1 MGNAKSFKDFE
12 GTKISQLLP
21 VIGYNDKDQYLELD
35 DGYIGNMYKVNTL
48 GGAPDNMQNQLE
60 QIYKM
65 KWPDDSFIQIL
76 FWANDDINE
85 FRHNFAHYHGDRQT
99 GRPND
104 ALNAISMNILEH
116 YEDAK
121 VNGLAGTDCR
131 PRNFE
136 AYLCIKVPIKGA
148 MGKPTKEE
156 LKSYITLR
164 RDVDQYMSSVGLF
177 LTNLDEWGWKRMM
190 SKLLNRSKSASW
202 RKGKDNHNAAYLARE
217 QVHEVGG
224 RVEFK
229 EDHVLLDDQQVALLS
244 PKEYPKIM
252 GFGDMLNI
260 FNDWRYGQSTMW
272 GNFMIVLNVHY
283 PNDKKTRRELKAK
296 RTYMSSMNGNKLVSW
311 IDKTRWQRKDYNI
324 AFDKLE
330 QKRSRLINCYLQFM
344 IFGDDEDHL
353 EREISKFKQIAETN
367 AGFELERDKYLC
379 SPLFLHSIPFGP
391 EVESVKFLQRYNLYP
406 SDIAAFMS
414 PVFSSS
420 KGNSPSK
427 PVIPFLTRNMGLF
440 GFNPFE
446 TNGSMNG
453 LVVAESGSGKS
464 VLVQYILTCVLGSGA
479 LPCSK
484 IWNILT
490 LSEKEQK
497 EAIELAS
504 DIVKAKNDG
513 GMAFIIDVGGSY
525 RQTCEILG
533 GSYLTFGANMKYS
546 LNPFPSVME
555 WSSSEDPQSGM
566 ILEMFKVMADPTGS
580 LDTVTSRMMAV
591 TLQEMWDKY
600 EKESSVTIFQQMC
613 MQSDDQ
619 RLRDVGISL
628 KPYAEDGMHGHL
640 FTTKRPPPSLDNPF
654 IVCELEELK
663 SQPENQLIALMQI
676 INLCYKHFFL
686 SDQEAGFKRR
696 KLFIVDESWEFV
708 SSAGG
713 SGGNNPVA
721 SFLNSAFRRFR
732 KVDASAWIIT
742 QMLSDVYGTEVG
754 RAIVANC
761 VYKLFLYQKKDT
773 IEQVKKDRLLDMSDQ
788 EFDLMKSIRTVKHK
802 YSEIFFQGGDDIR
815 EIIRFYAP
823 MAMLLMFST
832 DPKDKADIAFYTE
845 QGYSVEDA
853 INAVIR
859 QRNPEELEFDTDMED
874 LDNDEEEDE
883 LEAA

>member
-1 MGNAKSFKDFE
+1 
-12 GTKISQLLP
+12 
-21 VIGYNDKDQYLELD
+21 
-35 DGYIGNMYKVNTL
+35 
-48 GGAPDNMQNQLE
+48 
-60 QIYKM
+60 
-65 KWPDDSFIQIL
+65 
-76 FWANDDINE
+76 
-85 FRHNFAHYHGDRQT
+85 
-99 GRPND
+99 
-104 ALNAISMNILEH
+104 
-116 YEDAK
+116 
-121 VNGLAGTDCR
+121 
-131 PRNFE
+131 
-136 AYLCIKVPIKGA
+136 
-148 MGKPTKEE
+148 
-156 LKSYITLR
+156 
-164 RDVDQYMSSVGLF
+164 
-177 LTNLDEWGWKRMM
+177 
-190 SKLLNRSKSASW
+190 
-202 RKGKDNHNAAYLARE
+202 
-217 QVHEVGG
+217 
-224 RVEFK
+224 
-229 EDHVLLDDQQVALLS
+229 
-244 PKEYPKIM
+244 
-252 GFGDMLNI
+252 
-260 FNDWRYGQSTMW
+260 
-272 GNFMIVLNVHY
+272 
-283 PNDKKTRRELKAK
+283 
-296 RTYMSSMNGNKLVSW
+296 
-311 IDKTRWQRKDYNI
+311 
-324 AFDKLE
+324 
-330 QKRSRLINCYLQFM
+330 
-344 IFGDDEDHL
+344 
-353 EREISKFKQIAETN
+353 
-367 AGFELERDKYLC
+367 
-379 SPLFLHSIPFGP
+379 
-391 EVESVKFLQRYNLYP
+391 
-406 SDIAAFMS
+406 
-414 PVFSSS
+414 
-420 KGNSPSK
+420 
-427 PVIPFLTRNMGLF
+427 
-440 GFNPFE
+440 
-446 TNGSMNG
+446 
-453 LVVAESGSGKS
+453 
-464 VLVQYILTCVLGSGA
+464 
-479 LPCSK
+479 
-484 IWNILT
+484 
-490 LSEKEQK
+490 
-497 EAIELAS
+497 
-504 DIVKAKNDG
+504 
-513 GMAFIIDVGGSY
+513 MAFIIDVGGSY